1 VTDVTGC
8 RLLLTGFEPF
18 DRFDVNPSW
27 EAARAVGDALGPAVV
42 AVRLPVDY
50 LPARE
55 RLIAA
60 LETHRPAA
68 CLCMGLAPSDEFRME
83 LSARKPPQ
91 FDALPGEALLL
102 CEWDWESTGKTLS
115 SSGVP
120 HRPSTDAGRYVCEST
135 YWALLDFRRRTGR
148 PARAGFLHVPA
159 ASALFPVDRT
169 TACVRG
175 VVEQFL
181 GAARLRP
188 PLHEPGSDSCEC

>member
-27 EAARAVGDALGPAVV
+27 EAARAVADALGPAVV

-55 RLIAA
+55 GLLAA
-60 LETHRPAA
+60 LDAHRPAA
-68 CLCMGLAPSDEFRME
+68 CLCMGLTPSGDFRME
-83 LSARKPPQ
+83 ASARKPPQ
-91 FDALPGEALLL
+91 FDALPGEPLLGG
-102 CEWDWESTGKTLS
+102 EWDWEPTSRALLS
-115 SSGVP
+115 LGVP

-135 YWALLDFRRRTGR
+135 YWALLDRRRRTGR
-148 PARAGFLHVPA
+148 PDRAGFLHVPA
-159 ASALFPVDRT
+159 ASPLFPVGRIT
-169 TACVRG
+169 PCVRG

-181 GAARLRP
+181 GGRGGIA
-188 PLHEPGSDSCEC
+188 